1 MRHKVTVVGA
11 GNVGATCALYIAQ
24 QELADVV
31 LIDILEG
38 VPQGKAL
45 DITQTGPIQGFDS
58 VVTGTND
65 YADTKDSDVVVI
77 TAGLARKPGM
87 DRLDLLKK
95 NADIVA
101 NITTETVKYSPNA
114 IFIMVTNPIDVMV
127 YHCWK
132 LSGLSHERVVG
143 QAGILDTAR
152 YSAFIAMELGV
163 SPKNVNAMILG
174 GHGDSMVPVPD
185 YSTVSGIPITK
196 LIADDRIKA
205 ISDRARVGGG
215 EIVKLLG
222 TGSAYY
228 APAAASVRMVEAVL
242 HDSGMVL
249 PCSCYLTGQYGI
261 NDLYV
266 GVPCKLGRNGVRE
279 VVEVDLNPVDRES
292 ILNSAKIYR
301 QSIDEL
307 YGS

>member
-11 GNVGATCALYIAQ
+11 GNVGATCALYLAQ

-45 DITQTGPIQGFDS
+45 DMTQTGPIQGFNS

-95 NADIVA
+95 NAEIVA
-101 NITTETVKYSPNA
+101 GITKETVAASPNA
-114 IFIMVTNPIDVMV
+114 IFVMVTNPIDVMV
-127 YHCWK
+127 YQCMK
-132 LSGLSHERVVG
+132 LSGLPPERVVG

-163 SPKNVNAMILG
+163 SPKNVNAMIMG
-174 GHGDSMVPVPD
+174 GHGDSMLPLPD
-185 YSTVSGIPITK
+185 LSTVSGIPIRE
-196 LIADDRIKA
+196 LIPADRIEA
-205 ISDRARVGGG
+205 IGKRAQVGGG

-228 APAAASVRMVEAVL
+228 APAAASVQMVEAIL
-242 HDSGMVL
+242 HDSNMIL

-266 GVPCKLGRNGVRE
+266 GVPCMLGRGGVKKIIE
-279 VVEVDLNPVDRES
+279 VELSSEDKEKLQ
-292 ILNSAKIYR
+292 NSAQIYR
-301 QSIDEL
+301 KSIDEMN
-307 YGS
+307 G